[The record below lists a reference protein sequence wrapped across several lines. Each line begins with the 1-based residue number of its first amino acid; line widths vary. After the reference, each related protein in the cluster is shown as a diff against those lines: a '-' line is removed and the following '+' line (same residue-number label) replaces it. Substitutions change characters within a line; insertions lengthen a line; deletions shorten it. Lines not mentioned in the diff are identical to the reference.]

1 MHSTISRKNG
11 CLFMEEVALS
21 DIAEQCGTPCYAYS
35 KLAIEQNYKAYKDA
49 LGDQA
54 HLVCYAVKSNSNL
67 AVLQTLAD
75 LGSGFDIVSVGELE
89 RVLLAGGDAS
99 KVVFSGLGKT
109 THEMQRALEVGIHCF
124 NVESESELK
133 LLNRVAGQMGKKA
146 PVSIRVNPDVD
157 AKTHPYISTGLKEDK
172 FGIDVKTAPDV
183 YAKAVTMN
191 HINIVGI
198 DCHIGSQITE
208 ARPFVDTLRRL
219 LLLVDELQERGIEL
233 NHIDIGGGLGVR
245 YQDEEI
251 QPIKALVA
259 DIKALLSD
267 RTQTLIVEPGRS
279 LTANAGVLLTRVLYL
294 KSTQY
299 KHFAVVDAAMN
310 DMLRPS
316 LYQAW
321 MDVQPVIQNDQN
333 ITATYDVVG
342 PICESG
348 DFLAKGRS
356 LAIKE
361 DDLLCLFSAGSYGFV
376 MSSNYNSRP
385 RVAEIMINGY
395 DIHIIRER
403 ESFNDLIKGE
413 KLLPKKSSSNLL
425 VATDDA
431 S

>member
-1 MHSTISRKNG
+1 M
-11 CLFMEEVALS
+11 S
-21 DIAEQCGTPCYAYS
+21 DIAEQCGTPCYVYS
-35 KLAIEQNYKAYKDA
+35 KLAIEQNYTAYKDA

-233 NHIDIGGGLGVR
+233 SHIDIGGGLGVR

-321 MDVQPVIQNDQN
+321 MDVQPVIRNDQN

-356 LAIKE
+356 LAIDE
-361 DDLLCLFSAGSYGFV
+361 GDFLCLFSSGSYGFV

-385 RVAEIMINGY
+385 RVAEIMINGH
-395 DIHIIRER
+395 DIHVIRQR
-403 ESFNDLIKGE
+403 ENFDDLIKGE
-413 KLLPKKSSSNLL
+413 KLLPKSHPTISG
-425 VATDDA
+425 
-431 S
+431 

>member
-1 MHSTISRKNG
+1 M
-11 CLFMEEVALS
+11 S

-413 KLLPKKSSSNLL
+413 KLLPKKSPSNLL

>member
-21 DIAEQCGTPCYAYS
+21 DIAEQCGTPCYVYS
-35 KLAIEQNYKAYKDA
+35 KLAIEQNYTAYKDA

-356 LAIKE
+356 LAIDE
-361 DDLLCLFSAGSYGFV
+361 GDFLCLFSSGSYGFV

-385 RVAEIMINGY
+385 RVAEIMINGH
-395 DIHIIRER
+395 DIHVIRQR
-403 ESFNDLIKGE
+403 ENFDDLIKGE
-413 KLLPKKSSSNLL
+413 KLLPKSHPTISG
-425 VATDDA
+425 
-431 S
+431 

>member
-11 CLFMEEVALS
+11 CLSMEEVALS

-35 KLAIEQNYKAYKDA
+35 KLAIEQNYEAYKDA

-183 YAKAVTMN
+183 YAKAMTMN

-356 LAIKE
+356 LAIDE
-361 DDLLCLFSAGSYGFV
+361 GDFLCLFSSGSYGFV

-385 RVAEIMINGY
+385 RVAEIMINGH
-395 DIHIIRER
+395 DIHVIRQR
-403 ESFNDLIKGE
+403 ENFDDLIKGE
-413 KLLPKKSSSNLL
+413 KLLPKSHPTISG
-425 VATDDA
+425 
-431 S
+431 

>member
-1 MHSTISRKNG
+1 M
-11 CLFMEEVALS
+11 
-21 DIAEQCGTPCYAYS
+21 
-35 KLAIEQNYKAYKDA
+35 AIEQNYKAYKDA

-89 RVLLAGGDAS
+89 RVLLAGGGAS
-99 KVVFSGLGKT
+99 KGGFSGLGKT

-413 KLLPKKSSSNLL
+413 KLLPKKSLSNLL

>member
-99 KVVFSGLGKT
+99 KVVSSGLGKT

-413 KLLPKKSSSNLL
+413 KLLPKKSLSNLL

>member
-1 MHSTISRKNG
+1 
-11 CLFMEEVALS
+11 MEEVALS
-21 DIAEQCGTPCYAYS
+21 DIAEQCGTPCYVYS
-35 KLAIEQNYKAYKDA
+35 KLAIEQNYTAYKDA
-49 LGDQA
+49 LGAQA

-233 NHIDIGGGLGVR
+233 SHIDIGGGLGVR

-356 LAIKE
+356 LAIDE
-361 DDLLCLFSAGSYGFV
+361 GDFLCLFSSGSYGFV

-385 RVAEIMINGY
+385 RVAEIMINGH
-395 DIHIIRER
+395 DIHVIRQR
-403 ESFNDLIKGE
+403 ENFDDLIKGE
-413 KLLPKKSSSNLL
+413 KLLPKSHPTISG
-425 VATDDA
+425 
-431 S
+431 

>member
-1 MHSTISRKNG
+1 M
-11 CLFMEEVALS
+11 S

>member
-89 RVLLAGGDAS
+89 RVLLAGGEAS

-157 AKTHPYISTGLKEDK
+157 AETHPYISTGLKEDK

-413 KLLPKKSSSNLL
+413 KLLPKKSLSNLL
-425 VATDDA
+425 AATNDA

>member
-1 MHSTISRKNG
+1 
-11 CLFMEEVALS
+11 MEEVALS
-21 DIAEQCGTPCYAYS
+21 DIAEQCGTPCYVYS
-35 KLAIEQNYKAYKDA
+35 KLAIEQNYKAYKNA

>member
-11 CLFMEEVALS
+11 SLFLEEVALS
-21 DIAEQCGTPCYAYS
+21 DIAQQYGTPCYVYS
-35 KLAIEQNYKAYKDA
+35 KLAIEQNYEAYKEA
-49 LGDQA
+49 LGNQA

-67 AVLQTLAD
+67 AVLQTLVD

-109 THEMQRALEVGIHCF
+109 SNEMQRALDVGIQCF
-124 NVESESELK
+124 NVESESELE
-133 LLNRVAGQMGKKA
+133 LLNRVAGQMNKKA

-172 FGIDVKTAPDV
+172 FGIDIDQALNV
-183 YAKAVTMN
+183 YTRAVAMDN
-191 HINIVGI
+191 INIIGL

-208 ARPFVDTLRRL
+208 AKPFVDTLKRL
-219 LLLVDELQERGIEL
+219 LELVDELNDRDIEL
-233 NHIDIGGGLGVR
+233 HHIDIGGGLGVR

-251 QPIKALVA
+251 QPIKELLAE
-259 DIKALLSD
+259 IKALLSD
-267 RTQTLIVEPGRS
+267 RTLTLIVEPGRS
-279 LTANAGVLLTRVLYL
+279 LTANAGVLLTQVLYL

-299 KHFAVVDAAMN
+299 KQFAVVDAAMN

-321 MDVQPVIQNDQN
+321 MDVQPVEQRDNN
-333 ITATYDVVG
+333 LTATYDVVG

-348 DFLAKGRS
+348 DFLAKERS
-356 LAIKE
+356 LAIDE
-361 DDLLCLFSAGSYGFV
+361 GDLLCLFSAGSYGFV

-385 RVAEIMINGY
+385 RVAEIMVDGG
-395 DIHIIRER
+395 DTHVIRQR
-403 ESFNDLIKGE
+403 ENFNDLIKGE
-413 KLLPKKSSSNLL
+413 KLLPKSHPTTSE
-425 VATDDA
+425 
-431 S
+431 

>member
-21 DIAEQCGTPCYAYS
+21 DIAEQCETPCYAYS

-183 YAKAVTMN
+183 YAKAMTMN

-385 RVAEIMINGY
+385 RVAEIMINGH

-413 KLLPKKSSSNLL
+413 ELLPKKSLSNLL
-425 VATDDA
+425 VATDNA

>member
-21 DIAEQCGTPCYAYS
+21 DIAEQCGTPCYVYS
-35 KLAIEQNYKAYKDA
+35 KLAIEQNYTAYKDA

-183 YAKAVTMN
+183 YAKAMTMN

-208 ARPFVDTLRRL
+208 AKPFVDTLRRL

-356 LAIKE
+356 LAIDE
-361 DDLLCLFSAGSYGFV
+361 GDFLCLFSSGSYGFV

-385 RVAEIMINGY
+385 RVAEIMINGH
-395 DIHIIRER
+395 DIHVIRQR
-403 ESFNDLIKGE
+403 ENFDDLIKGE
-413 KLLPKKSSSNLL
+413 KLLPKSHPTISG
-425 VATDDA
+425 
-431 S
+431 

>member
-11 CLFMEEVALS
+11 SLFLEEVALS
-21 DIAEQCGTPCYAYS
+21 DIAQQYGTPCYVYS
-35 KLAIEQNYKAYKDA
+35 KLAIEQNYEAYKEA
-49 LGDQA
+49 LGNQA

-67 AVLQTLAD
+67 AVLQTLVD

-109 THEMQRALEVGIHCF
+109 SNEMQRALDVGIQCF
-124 NVESESELK
+124 NVESESELE
-133 LLNRVAGQMGKKA
+133 LLNRVAGQMNKKA

-172 FGIDVKTAPDV
+172 FGIDIDQALNV
-183 YAKAVTMN
+183 YTRAVAMDN
-191 HINIVGI
+191 INIIGL

-208 ARPFVDTLRRL
+208 AKPFVDTLKRL
-219 LLLVDELQERGIEL
+219 LELVDELNDRDIEL
-233 NHIDIGGGLGVR
+233 HHIDIGGGLGVR

-251 QPIKALVA
+251 QPIKELLAE
-259 DIKALLSD
+259 IKALLSD
-267 RTQTLIVEPGRS
+267 RTLTLIVEPGRS
-279 LTANAGVLLTRVLYL
+279 LTANAGVLLTQVLYL

-299 KHFAVVDAAMN
+299 KQFAVVDAAMN

-321 MDVQPVIQNDQN
+321 MDVQPVEQRDNN
-333 ITATYDVVG
+333 LTATYDVVG

-348 DFLAKGRS
+348 DFLAKERS
-356 LAIKE
+356 LAIDE
-361 DDLLCLFSAGSYGFV
+361 GDLLCLFSAGSYGFV

-385 RVAEIMINGY
+385 RVAEIMVDGG
-395 DIHIIRER
+395 DTHVIRQR
-403 ESFNDLIKGE
+403 EKFNDLIKGE
-413 KLLPKKSSSNLL
+413 KLLPKSHPTTSE
-425 VATDDA
+425 
-431 S
+431 

>member
-413 KLLPKKSSSNLL
+413 KLLPKKSPSNLL

>member
-11 CLFMEEVALS
+11 SLFLEEVALS
-21 DIAEQCGTPCYAYS
+21 DIAQQYGTPCYVYS
-35 KLAIEQNYKAYKDA
+35 KLAIEQNYEAYKEA
-49 LGDQA
+49 LGNQA

-67 AVLQTLAD
+67 AVLQTLVD

-109 THEMQRALEVGIHCF
+109 SNEMQRALDVGIQCF
-124 NVESESELK
+124 NVESESELE
-133 LLNRVAGQMGKKA
+133 LLNRVAGQMNKKA
-146 PVSIRVNPDVD
+146 PVPIRVNPDVD

-172 FGIDVKTAPDV
+172 FGIDIDQALNV
-183 YAKAVTMN
+183 YTRAVAMDN
-191 HINIVGI
+191 INIIGL

-208 ARPFVDTLRRL
+208 AKPFVDTLKRL
-219 LLLVDELQERGIEL
+219 LELVDELNDRDIKL

-251 QPIKALVA
+251 QPIKELLAE
-259 DIKALLSD
+259 IKALLSD
-267 RTQTLIVEPGRS
+267 RTLTLIVEPGRS
-279 LTANAGVLLTRVLYL
+279 LTANAGVLLTQVLYL

-299 KHFAVVDAAMN
+299 KQFAVVDAAMN

-321 MDVQPVIQNDQN
+321 MDVQPVEQRDNN
-333 ITATYDVVG
+333 LTATYDVVG

-348 DFLAKGRS
+348 DFLAKERS
-356 LAIKE
+356 LAIDE
-361 DDLLCLFSAGSYGFV
+361 GDLLCLFSAGSYGFV

-385 RVAEIMINGY
+385 RVAEIMVDGG
-395 DIHIIRER
+395 DTHVIRQR
-403 ESFNDLIKGE
+403 ENFNDLIKGE
-413 KLLPKKSSSNLL
+413 KLLPKSHPTTSE
-425 VATDDA
+425 
-431 S
+431 

>member
-11 CLFMEEVALS
+11 SLFLEEVALS
-21 DIAEQCGTPCYAYS
+21 DIAQQYGTPCYVYS
-35 KLAIEQNYKAYKDA
+35 KLAIEQNYEAYKEA
-49 LGDQA
+49 LGNQA

-67 AVLQTLAD
+67 AVLQTLVD

-109 THEMQRALEVGIHCF
+109 SNEMQRALDVGIQCF
-124 NVESESELK
+124 NVESESELE
-133 LLNRVAGQMGKKA
+133 LLNRVAGQMNKKA

-172 FGIDVKTAPDV
+172 FGIDIDQALNV
-183 YAKAVTMN
+183 YTRAVAMDN
-191 HINIVGI
+191 INIIGL

-208 ARPFVDTLRRL
+208 AKPFVDTLKRL
-219 LLLVDELQERGIEL
+219 LELVDEPNDGDIKL

-251 QPIKALVA
+251 QPIKELLAE
-259 DIKALLSD
+259 IKALLSD
-267 RTQTLIVEPGRS
+267 RTLTLIVEPGRS
-279 LTANAGVLLTRVLYL
+279 LTANAGVLLTQVLYL

-299 KHFAVVDAAMN
+299 KQFAVVDAAMN

-321 MDVQPVIQNDQN
+321 MDVQPVEQRDNN
-333 ITATYDVVG
+333 LTATYDVVG

-348 DFLAKGRS
+348 DFLAKERS
-356 LAIKE
+356 LAIDE
-361 DDLLCLFSAGSYGFV
+361 GDLLCLFSAGSYGFV

-385 RVAEIMINGY
+385 RVAEIMVDGG
-395 DIHIIRER
+395 DTHVIRQR
-403 ESFNDLIKGE
+403 ENFNDLIKGE
-413 KLLPKKSSSNLL
+413 KLLPKSHPTTSE
-425 VATDDA
+425 
-431 S
+431 

>member
-1 MHSTISRKNG
+1 
-11 CLFMEEVALS
+11 MEEVALS

>member
-183 YAKAVTMN
+183 YAKAVTMK

-356 LAIKE
+356 LAIDE
-361 DDLLCLFSAGSYGFV
+361 GDFLCLFSSGSYGFV
-376 MSSNYNSRP
+376 MISNYNSRP
-385 RVAEIMINGY
+385 RVAEIMINGH
-395 DIHIIRER
+395 DIHVIRQR
-403 ESFNDLIKGE
+403 ENFDDLIKGE
-413 KLLPKKSSSNLL
+413 KLLPKSHPTISG
-425 VATDDA
+425 
-431 S
+431 

>member
-1 MHSTISRKNG
+1 M
-11 CLFMEEVALS
+11 S

-183 YAKAVTMN
+183 YAKAVTMK

>member
-67 AVLQTLAD
+67 AVLQALAD

-157 AKTHPYISTGLKEDK
+157 AETHPYISTGLKEDK

-219 LLLVDELQERGIEL
+219 LLLVDELKERGIEL

-356 LAIKE
+356 LVIKE

-413 KLLPKKSSSNLL
+413 KLLPKKSLSNLL

>member
-11 CLFMEEVALS
+11 SLFLEEVALS
-21 DIAEQCGTPCYAYS
+21 DIAQQYGTPCYVYS
-35 KLAIEQNYKAYKDA
+35 KLAIEQNYEAYKEA
-49 LGDQA
+49 LGNQA

-67 AVLQTLAD
+67 AVLQTLVD

-109 THEMQRALEVGIHCF
+109 SHEMQRALDVGIQCF
-124 NVESESELK
+124 NVESESELE
-133 LLNRVAGQMGKKA
+133 LLNRVAGQMNKKA

-172 FGIDVKTAPDV
+172 FGIDIDQALNV
-183 YAKAVTMN
+183 YTRAVSMDN
-191 HINIVGI
+191 INIIGI

-208 ARPFVDTLRRL
+208 AKPFVDTLKRL
-219 LLLVDELQERGIEL
+219 LELVDELNNRDIEL
-233 NHIDIGGGLGVR
+233 HHIDIGGGLGVR

-251 QPIKALVA
+251 QPIKELLAE
-259 DIKALLSD
+259 IKALLSD
-267 RTQTLIVEPGRS
+267 RTLTLIVEPGRS
-279 LTANAGVLLTRVLYL
+279 LTANAGVLLTQVLYL

-299 KHFAVVDAAMN
+299 KQFAVVDAAMN

-321 MDVQPVIQNDQN
+321 MDVQPVEQRDKNL
-333 ITATYDVVG
+333 TATYDVVG

-348 DFLAKGRS
+348 DFLAKERS
-356 LAIKE
+356 LAIDE
-361 DDLLCLFSAGSYGFV
+361 GDLLCLFSAGSYGFV

-385 RVAEIMINGY
+385 RVAEIMVDGG
-395 DIHIIRER
+395 DTHVIRQR

-413 KLLPKKSSSNLL
+413 KLLPKSHPTTSE
-425 VATDDA
+425 
-431 S
+431 

>member
-1 MHSTISRKNG
+1 
-11 CLFMEEVALS
+11 MEEVALS
-21 DIAEQCGTPCYAYS
+21 DIAEQCGTPCYVYS
-35 KLAIEQNYKAYKDA
+35 KLAIEQNYKAYKNA

-183 YAKAVTMN
+183 YAKAVTMK

-413 KLLPKKSSSNLL
+413 KLLPKKSLSNLL

>member
-67 AVLQTLAD
+67 AVLQALAD

-157 AKTHPYISTGLKEDK
+157 AETHPYISTGLKEDK

-356 LAIKE
+356 LVIKE

-413 KLLPKKSSSNLL
+413 KLLPKKSLSNLL